1 MGKNHRAVVRA
12 REGQALALRKGKTG
26 ASPRGTGPRATRKE
40 GSKCPRGTGPR
51 ATEGGQA
58 RAREGQALALR
69 EKREVDVREGQII
82 ARRARSGFSLFLGAR
97 GTGPRATGR
106 GPGCLVSI
114 PLLLVN
120 DAEEGFADKD
130 SFKVITEKSHRPV

>member
-1 MGKNHRAVVRA
+1 MVFVVFENA
-12 REGQALALRKGKTG
+12 RDRPSRYGRVKPG
-26 ASPRGTGPRATRKE
+26 AS
-40 GSKCPRGTGPR
+40 S
-51 ATEGGQA
+51 
-58 RAREGQALALR
+58 
-69 EKREVDVREGQII
+69 
-82 ARRARSGFSLFLGAR
+82 R

-130 SFKVITEKSHRPV
+130 SFEVITEKSHRPV